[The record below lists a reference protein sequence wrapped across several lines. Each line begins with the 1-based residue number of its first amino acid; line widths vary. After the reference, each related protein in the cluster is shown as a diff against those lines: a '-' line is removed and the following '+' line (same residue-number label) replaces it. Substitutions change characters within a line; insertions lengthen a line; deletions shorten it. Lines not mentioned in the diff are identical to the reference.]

1 MRLSVSQ
8 SVKALIDPPAANTD
22 ARREP
27 PHLETAIAQISKRL
41 DNTDAASFLEEF
53 ALSVCKALGAD
64 YFVIGRLNPFSNIMR
79 TLKFVVDGALTDN
92 MIYSLDGT
100 PCEITIND
108 GVCIHRDNVAD
119 DYPRDQDLKVLN
131 VHSYAGVALETSDGE
146 TLGVIVAMWRSKLQ
160 HVAFVTGLLEY
171 YRRRV
176 GSIVETT
183 EKLNSYSWALSN
195 VFSGV
200 WDWDLRT
207 GGTTVSK
214 ELQQIIGA
222 AGGRGGSYDLTQI
235 ENAMHPDDRPKHVEA
250 LKRHINEG
258 SPYDLRLRLRD
269 QTGLYRWYVSRGR
282 VTRDAAGK
290 PERMIGG
297 FCDINDIVVTL
308 TRTAKD

>member
-1 MRLSVSQ
+1 MSQ
-8 SVKALIDPPAANTD
+8 PVRTLIDEPATNTGAEVD
-22 ARREP
+22 P

-41 DNTDAASFLEEF
+41 DNTDAASFLEEY
-53 ALSVCKALGAD
+53 ALSTCKALGAD
-64 YFVIGRLNPFSNIMR
+64 CFVVGRLNPFSNIMR
-79 TLKFVVDGALTDN
+79 TMKFVLDGAIIDN
-92 MIYSLDGT
+92 VVYSLDGT

-108 GVCIHRDNVAD
+108 GVCIHRENVAD
-119 DYPRDQDLKVLN
+119 DYPRDKELKDLN
-131 VHSYAGVALETSDGE
+131 IHSYAGVALKTSDGE

-160 HVAFVTGLLEY
+160 HVAFVTGLLEHY
-171 YRRRV
+171 SRRV
-176 GSIVETT
+176 GSVVETT
-183 EKLNSYSWALSN
+183 EKVKRYSWALSN

-214 ELQQIIGA
+214 ELQQIIGP
-222 AGGRGGSYDLTQI
+222 AGRRGEAYDLSQI
-235 ENAMHPDDRPKHVEA
+235 ENAIHEQDRSKHVEA

-258 SPYDLRLRLRD
+258 TPYDLRLRLRD

-297 FCDINDIVVTL
+297 FCDINDIVVKL
-308 TRTAKD
+308 ERAAKD

>member
-1 MRLSVSQ
+1 MSVSQ
-8 SVKALIDPPAANTD
+8 PVRTLIDEPATSAEVD
-22 ARREP
+22 P
-27 PHLETAIAQISKRL
+27 PHLETAIAEISKRL
-41 DNTDAASFLEEF
+41 DNTDAASFLEDY
-53 ALSVCKALGAD
+53 ALSICKALGAD

-79 TLKFVVDGALTDN
+79 TLKFVVDGTVADN
-92 MIYSLDGT
+92 LVYSLDGT

-108 GVCIHRDNVAD
+108 GVCIHRRNVTD
-119 DYPRDQDLKVLN
+119 DYPRDKDLKDLN
-131 VHSYAGVALETSDGE
+131 ARSYAGVSLETSGGE
-146 TLGVIVAMWRSKLQ
+146 TLGVIVAMWRSELQ
-160 HVAFVTGLLEY
+160 LRHVAFVTGMLEH

-183 EKLNSYSWALSN
+183 EKVNRYSWALAN

-214 ELQQIIGA
+214 ELQQIIGP
-222 AGGRGGSYDLTQI
+222 AGRRGGSYDLTQI
-235 ENAMHPDDRPKHVEA
+235 ENAIHPQDRPKHIEA

-282 VTRDAAGK
+282 VTRDKSGK

-297 FCDINDIVVTL
+297 FCDINDIVVKL
-308 TRTAKD
+308 ERTAKD